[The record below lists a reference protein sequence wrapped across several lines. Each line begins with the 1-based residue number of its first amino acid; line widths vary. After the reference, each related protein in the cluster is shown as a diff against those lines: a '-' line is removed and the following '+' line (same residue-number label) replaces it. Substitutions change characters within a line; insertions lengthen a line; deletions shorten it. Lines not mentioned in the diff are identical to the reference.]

1 MTEVC
6 HDAGFEVINKDP
18 MYVLLNDE
26 DVLDNTNVFEDE
38 PDVADDVL
46 IDVAVDAIITA
57 LLLHHPLLH
66 GDSIYLCLFCHS
78 YIIKKL
84 KELTWLGACQHSLFL
99 YFEQLPRPA
108 QTVPNSLKVFWVKTT
123 LSRLFGPLFIQSMA
137 A

>member
-6 HDAGFEVINKDP
+6 HDAEFEVINKDP

-57 LLLHHPLLH
+57 LLCFYIILFSMETL
-66 GDSIYLCLFCHS
+66 SIYVYFVTH
-78 YIIKKL
+78 I
-84 KELTWLGACQHSLFL
+84 SL
-99 YFEQLPRPA
+99 R
-108 QTVPNSLKVFWVKTT
+108 N
-123 LSRLFGPLFIQSMA
+123 
-137 A
+137 

>member
-6 HDAGFEVINKDP
+6 HDAEFEVINKAP

-57 LLLHHPLLH
+57 
-66 GDSIYLCLFCHS
+66 
-78 YIIKKL
+78 
-84 KELTWLGACQHSLFL
+84 
-99 YFEQLPRPA
+99 
-108 QTVPNSLKVFWVKTT
+108 
-123 LSRLFGPLFIQSMA
+123 
-137 A
+137 

>member
-6 HDAGFEVINKDP
+6 HDAEFEVINKAP

-57 LLLHHPLLH
+57 LLCFCSLPTRLMIHSFLIN
-66 GDSIYLCLFCHS
+66 SIC
-78 YIIKKL
+78 
-84 KELTWLGACQHSLFL
+84 W
-99 YFEQLPRPA
+99 
-108 QTVPNSLKVFWVKTT
+108 N
-123 LSRLFGPLFIQSMA
+123 
-137 A
+137 

>member
-26 DVLDNTNVFEDE
+26 DALDNTNVFEDE

-46 IDVAVDAIITA
+46 IDVAVNAIITA
-57 LLLHHPLLH
+57 LLCFYIILFSMETLF
-66 GDSIYLCLFCHS
+66 IYLCLFCHS

-84 KELTWLGACQHSLFL
+84 
-99 YFEQLPRPA
+99 R
-108 QTVPNSLKVFWVKTT
+108 
-123 LSRLFGPLFIQSMA
+123 I
-137 A
+137 